1 MYAATLILLILLSIF
16 AIVVVLLQP
25 GKGELTATFG
35 GISSQFGSMFGMQK
49 TKNMLTTTTKVLIG
63 ALFLLA
69 LIVNKFFVGTTT
81 DQQRIVKPI
90 TEGAQIPSGNIAPP
104 PVKTMPE
111 AQPKKK

>member
-1 MYAATLILLILLSIF
+1 MYAVSLILLILLSIF
-16 AIVVVLLQP
+16 TIIVVLLQP

-49 TKNMLTTTTKVLIG
+49 TKNILTTTTKVLIG
-63 ALFLLA
+63 TLFVLTLL
-69 LIVNKFFVGTTT
+69 INRFFVGTNTS
-81 DQQRIVKPI
+81 QQHVVKPI
-90 TEGAQIPSGNIAPP
+90 TEGAKIPAGNIAPP